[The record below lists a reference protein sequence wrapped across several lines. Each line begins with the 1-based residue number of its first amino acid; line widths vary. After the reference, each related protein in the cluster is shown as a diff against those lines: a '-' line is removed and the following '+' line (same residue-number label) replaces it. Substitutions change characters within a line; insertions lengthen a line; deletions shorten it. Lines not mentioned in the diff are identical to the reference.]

1 MKPTTKKKTPRET
14 SRYKYNPGN
23 QKSDKTLR
31 EDRGWLK
38 MDVRWVVTEANADST
53 MTVVG
58 RTILPPGVGSQHALH
73 RHPNAEEWEYILH
86 GTGIKH
92 VGDESFYVRPGDIAF
107 IPRNTW
113 HGLENGSENE
123 PLISLWGYSGAP
135 SLAKAGYVIPEDE
148 GKGAAPAKPKKKS
161 RMVKK

>member
-1 MKPTTKKKTPRET
+1 
-14 SRYKYNPGN
+14 
-23 QKSDKTLR
+23 
-31 EDRGWLK
+31 
-38 MDVRWVVTEANADST
+38 

-58 RTILPPGVGSQHALH
+58 RTILPPGVGSKHALH
-73 RHPNAEEWEYILH
+73 RHPNAEEWEYVLH

-92 VGDESFYVRPGDIAF
+92 VGDESFYMRPGDVAF

-135 SLAKAGYVIPEDE
+135 SLAKAGYVVPEDE
-148 GKGAAPAKPKKKS
+148 TRPARSAARRKKS